1 MSSPSKTRRL
11 ATDTTEQIIS
21 ANAQVNP
28 YYMSVQHSRIKLVV
42 LPSQVQ
48 WIVDLYRPVRL
59 GRTLEDSL
67 VDVTHLD
74 LTPYG
79 ADRLGVSR
87 KHALLEIRQNRLI
100 VTDLNSVNG
109 TSVNRVRLQ
118 PNAPYQLMHG
128 DILELGDLQLRIG
141 LLNSG

>member
-1 MSSPSKTRRL
+1 MSSRSKTHRL
-11 ATDTTEQIIS
+11 ATDTNEQVIS
-21 ANAQVNP
+21 TNAQVSP
-28 YYMSVQHSRIKLVV
+28 YYMSIQHSRIKLIV
-42 LPSQVQ
+42 LPIHMQ

-59 GRTLEDSL
+59 GRTVEDSL
-67 VDVTHLD
+67 ADVTHLD

-79 ADRLGVSR
+79 ADNLGVSR
-87 KHALLEIRQNRLI
+87 RHALLEIQQNRLI
-100 VTDLNSVNG
+100 VMDLNSVNG

>member
-1 MSSPSKTRRL
+1 MSSRSKTHRL
-11 ATDTTEQIIS
+11 ATDTNEQVIS
-21 ANAQVNP
+21 ANAQVSP
-28 YYMSVQHSRIKLVV
+28 YYMSIQHSRIKLII
-42 LPSQVQ
+42 LPSHAQ

-59 GRTLEDSL
+59 GRTIEDSL

-79 ADRLGVSR
+79 ADNLGVSR
-87 KHALLEIRQNRLI
+87 RHALLEIQQNRLVI
-100 VTDLNSVNG
+100 IDLNSVNG

-118 PNAPYQLMHG
+118 PNVPYQLMHG